1 MDRRTFLCGL
11 TATSAQPVL
20 FGDRAQASSAPP
32 TGSACLRAP
41 FPVPAVISRPTLL
54 WADEFD
60 QLDLSTPSRH
70 GKWRP
75 NESWQDLGTGY
86 RDFAGDSWN
95 VNPNQPGFAPFNPFL
110 VRDSV
115 LTISNTLVP
124 ASLRTLIRSTMDG
137 TAQKDLPTPKRMG
150 GMLITDPE
158 VTSFRYGYFEI
169 RVRWPNSG
177 RGMFPAI
184 WLFRSNNDC
193 EPEGKGGA
201 EIDILEIFGDVED
214 SAYHISIHHNDRHG
228 IGNSYKISP
237 PDGEHLRHAD
247 DWHLIS
253 LDWQPKE
260 LTFLRDGEILHKV
273 EGGRATWFDADM
285 SLRLNYCVDGKWFG
299 EKKVDASTPGTLL
312 MEVDYV
318 RVYSHRP

>member
-11 TATSAQPVL
+11 TAAGAQPVL
-20 FGDRAQASSAPP
+20 FGDRAEAASAPP
-32 TGSACLRAP
+32 TGSARRAP
-41 FPVPAVISRPTLL
+41 LPVPAVISRPTLL

-60 QLDLSTPSRH
+60 QLDLSTSSRH

-75 NESWQDLGTGY
+75 NEFWQDLGTGY

-95 VNPNQPGFAPFNPFL
+95 VNPNQPGFASFSPFV

-115 LTISNTLVP
+115 LTISNTVVP
-124 ASLRTLIRSTMDG
+124 ASLTTLIRSTMDR

-158 VTSFRYGYFEI
+158 LTKFRYGYFEI
-169 RVRWPNSG
+169 RARWPNSG

-184 WLFRSNNDC
+184 WLFRSNSDR
-193 EPEGKGGA
+193 EPEGKSGA
-201 EIDILEIFGDVED
+201 EIDIFEIFGDVG
-214 SAYHISIHHNDRHG
+214 SYYVSVHHKDRHG
-228 IGNSYKISP
+228 IGQSYIMSP
-237 PDGEHLRHAD
+237 PHGEHLRQAD

-260 LTFLRDGEILHKV
+260 ITFFLDGEISHKV
-273 EGGRATWFDADM
+273 EGARAHWFDVDM
-285 SLRLNYCVDGKWFG
+285 SLRLNYGVDAKWFG
-299 EKKVDASTPGTLL
+299 EKKVDASTPVTLL

-318 RVYSHRP
+318 RVYSCRP

>member
-11 TATSAQPVL
+11 TAASAQPVL
-20 FGDRAQASSAPP
+20 FGDRAKASPTAP
-32 TGSACLRAP
+32 TGSACKAP
-41 FPVPAVISRPTLL
+41 LPVPAVISRPTLL

-75 NESWQDLGTGY
+75 NESWQHLGTGY

-95 VNPNQPGFAPFNPFL
+95 VNPNQPGFAPFSPFL
-110 VRDSV
+110 VHDSI

-124 ASLRTLIRSTMDG
+124 ASLRTPIRSTMDR

-158 VTSFRYGYFEI
+158 VAAFRYGYFEI
-169 RVRWPNSG
+169 RAKWPNSG

-193 EPEGKGGA
+193 GPEGKGGA
-201 EIDILEIFGDVED
+201 EIDIFEIFGDV
-214 SAYHISIHHNDRHG
+214 SSYYVSIHHNDRHG
-228 IGNSYKISP
+228 IGNSYRISP
-237 PDGEHLRHAD
+237 PDGEHLTQAD

-260 LTFLRDGEILHKV
+260 LTFLLDGEIVHKV
-273 EGGRATWFDADM
+273 EGGRASWFDADM
-285 SLRLNYCVDGKWFG
+285 SLRLNYAVDAKWFG
-299 EKKVDASTPGTLL
+299 EKKVDANTPVTLL

-318 RVYSHRP
+318 RVYSSRP

>member
-11 TATSAQPVL
+11 TAASAQPAL
-20 FGDRAQASSAPP
+20 SARAEAPSAPT
-32 TGSACLRAP
+32 TGSAGFRAP
-41 FPVPAVISRPTLL
+41 IPVPAVISRPTLL

-75 NESWQDLGTGY
+75 NEFWQDLGTGY

-95 VNPNQPGFAPFNPFL
+95 INPNQPGFAPFNPFL

-115 LTISNTLVP
+115 LTISNALVP
-124 ASLRTLIRSTMDG
+124 APLRGPIRSTMDR
-137 TAQKDLPTPKRMG
+137 TAQRDLPTPKRMG
-150 GMLITDPE
+150 GILITDPE
-158 VTSFRYGYFEI
+158 VTRFRYGYFEI

-184 WLFRSNNDC
+184 WLFRSNNDS
-193 EPEGKGGA
+193 EPAGKGGA
-201 EIDILEIFGDVED
+201 EIDILEIYGDVKG
-214 SAYHISIHHNDRHG
+214 SSYYISIHHKDRHG
-228 IGNSYKISP
+228 IGNSYSISP
-237 PDGEHLRHAD
+237 RHGDHLRHAD

-260 LTFLRDGEILHKV
+260 ITFLKDGEILHKV
-273 EGGRATWFDADM
+273 EGWRAKWFDADM
-285 SLRLNYCVDGKWFG
+285 SLRLNYGVDAKWF
-299 EKKVDASTPGTLL
+299 EQKKVDASTPVTLL
-312 MEVDYV
+312 MEIDYV